1 MEAALLEL
9 LAAAARAGVVP
20 PDTLERVN
28 KRLGRTGKGQTGIP
42 RTGGPPLLIPLARIR
57 EGVPA
62 RELANRILQR
72 PDLVVL
78 KARHALGIGQRSL
91 QIPAKVIA
99 AHHHGVDQT
108 AFEGLADNTRQ
119 SLKAEQPDGQHPAAP

>member
-1 MEAALLEL
+1 MQAALLEL
-9 LAAAARAGVVP
+9 LATAAWAGIVP

-28 KRLGRTGKGQTGIP
+28 KRLGRIGKGQTGGP
-42 RTGGPPLLIPLARIR
+42 RIGGPPLLIPLGRIR

-78 KARHALGIGQRSL
+78 KPRHARGIGQRSL
-91 QIPAKVIA
+91 QIPAKVI
-99 AHHHGVDQT
+99 V
-108 AFEGLADNTRQ
+108 
-119 SLKAEQPDGQHPAAP
+119 

>member
-1 MEAALLEL
+1 MTGPPCQGMTAGRRPQSRSMEAALLEF
-9 LAAAARAGVVP
+9 LAPAARAGIVP
-20 PDTLERVN
+20 PDPLERIN

-72 PDLVVL
+72 PDPVILE
-78 KARHALGIGQRSL
+78 ARHTLGIGQSSL
-91 QIPAKVIA
+91 QIPAKVVV

-108 AFEGLADNTRQ
+108 
-119 SLKAEQPDGQHPAAP
+119 